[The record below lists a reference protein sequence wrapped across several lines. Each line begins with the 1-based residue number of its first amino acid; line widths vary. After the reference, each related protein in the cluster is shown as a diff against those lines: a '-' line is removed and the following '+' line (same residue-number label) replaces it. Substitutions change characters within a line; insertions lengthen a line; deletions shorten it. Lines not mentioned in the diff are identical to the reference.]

1 VIAVAAAASGTI
13 PSIPTDPWRY
23 NPHPE
28 AWLIVVASAAAYWY
42 AMTRIGPTVVG
53 RGEKVVTRGQVACFA
68 SGLAVLYA
76 ASSWPIHDWAE
87 DYLFSVHMFEHLLI
101 SLVAP
106 PLLLLGIPGWLT
118 RWILRP
124 KWAAGSIRVLARPL
138 VAAVLFN
145 VVVAVSHAPFWV
157 DATLYHHVLH
167 FWSHL
172 LLFGVSMLMWFPVV
186 NTLPEFPRLS
196 RPLKMIYLFLQS
208 IIPNVPVAFLTL
220 STGVVYSYYAHV
232 PRPFGWT
239 AIGDQQAAG
248 AVMKVGGT
256 FLIWGVIVVV
266 FFRWY
271 AEQAQRDAASRKA
284 ARLAA
289 GRLARQPSTAAGA
302 TRLQPASVA
311 VDGAVDDPGAGGQ
324 GMPDV
329 LTWEHV
335 ADELARTPPAQPG
348 P

>member
-1 VIAVAAAASGTI
+1 VIAAAATAAGPI
-13 PSIPTDPWRY
+13 PSTPTDPWRY
-23 NPHPE
+23 NLHPE
-28 AWLIVVASAAAYWY
+28 AWLIVVACAAAYWY
-42 AMTRIGPTVVG
+42 AVNRIGPQVVR
-53 RGEKVVTRGQVACFA
+53 RGEKVVTRRQVLCFG
-68 SGLAVLYA
+68 SGLAVLYV
-76 ASSWPIHDWAE
+76 ASSWPVHDWAE

-118 RWILRP
+118 RWTLRP
-124 KWAAGSIRVLARPL
+124 RWAAGSVRVLARPL

-145 VVVAVSHAPFWV
+145 TVIAVSHAPFWV
-157 DATLYHHVLH
+157 DATLYHHYLH

-186 NTLPEFPRLS
+186 NTVPEFPRLS
-196 RPLKMIYLFLQS
+196 RPLKMLYLFLQS
-208 IIPNVPVAFLTL
+208 VIPNVPVAFLTL
-220 STGVVYSYYAHV
+220 STGVVYTYYAHV

-239 AIGDQQAAG
+239 ALGDQQAAG

-271 AEQAQRDAASRKA
+271 AEQERFDAASRKA
-284 ARLAA
+284 TRLAA
-289 GRLARQPSTAAGA
+289 GPLAPRPGGTGAAPS
-302 TRLQPASVA
+302 RPASVA
-311 VDGAVDDPGAGGQ
+311 VSGAAGDTSAAGHE
-324 GMPDV
+324 MPDV
-329 LTWEHV
+329 LTWQQV
-335 ADELARTPPAQPG
+335 ADELAKTRPAQPG